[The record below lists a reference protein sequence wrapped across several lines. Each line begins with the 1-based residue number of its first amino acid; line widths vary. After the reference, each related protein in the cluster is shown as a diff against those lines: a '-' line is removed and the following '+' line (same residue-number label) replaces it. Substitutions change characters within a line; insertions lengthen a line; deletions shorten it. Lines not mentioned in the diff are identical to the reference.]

1 MKKEQYTSFI
11 IKLKEQFGDNK
22 IVNNFIL
29 DAEELAKYSEMRIAL
44 ENLLEN
50 LIDNEI
56 VISQELVGLAEE
68 AFSDNPSD
76 YDRQLIMEIKQIWKI
91 FNRGGVS

>member
-1 MKKEQYTSFI
+1 MKKELYENFI
-11 IKLKEQFGDNK
+11 IKLKSKFSENK
-22 IVNNFIL
+22 IVNDFIL
-29 DAEELAKYSEMRIAL
+29 DAEELAEYGEMRIAL

-56 VISQELVGLAEE
+56 AISQELVSLAEK

-76 YDRQLIMEIKQIWKI
+76 YDKQLIMEIKQ
-91 FNRGGVS
+91 F

>member
-1 MKKEQYTSFI
+1 MKKELYENFI
-11 IKLKEQFGDNK
+11 IKLKSKFSENK
-22 IVNNFIL
+22 IVNDFIP
-29 DAEELAKYSEMRIAL
+29 DAEELAEYGEMRIAL

-56 VISQELVGLAEE
+56 AISQELVSLAEE

-76 YDRQLIMEIKQIWKI
+76 YDKQLIMEIKQ
-91 FNRGGVS
+91 F

>member
-1 MKKEQYTSFI
+1 MKREQYENFI
-11 IKLKEQFGDNK
+11 IKLKKQFSDNK
-22 IVNNFIL
+22 IVYDFII
-29 DAEELAKYSEMRIAL
+29 DAEQLAKYGEVRIAL

-56 VISQELVGLAEE
+56 AISKELVSLAEE

-76 YDRQLIMEIKQIWKI
+76 YDRQLVMEIKQ
-91 FNRGGVS
+91 F

>member
-1 MKKEQYTSFI
+1 MKKELYENFI
-11 IKLKEQFGDNK
+11 IKLKSKFSENK
-22 IVNNFIL
+22 IVNDFIL
-29 DAEELAKYSEMRIAL
+29 DAEELAEYGEMRIAL

-56 VISQELVGLAEE
+56 AISQELVSLAEE

-76 YDRQLIMEIKQIWKI
+76 YDKQLIMEIKQ
-91 FNRGGVS
+91 F